1 MFPVAWDTSW
11 IFLALVLAVCWQ
23 YLHVNPIVAKDD
35 RAAPFMTA
43 AGAREL
49 WDGIQVREGMAQ
61 DAAGA
66 TRSFQK
72 KAFDPVHA
80 TGSEC
85 PGSAVLNP
93 FKNCFVAS

>member
-1 MFPVAWDTSW
+1 MRHVCRSTLRSLQVFPVAWDTSW

-49 WDGIQVREGMAQ
+49 WDGIQVHEGMAQ
-61 DAAGA
+61 DAAA
-66 TRSFQK
+66 QR
-72 KAFDPVHA
+72 VHFKRL
-80 TGSEC
+80 TLSTQQDL
-85 PGSAVLNP
+85 SALGVQ
-93 FKNCFVAS
+93 F